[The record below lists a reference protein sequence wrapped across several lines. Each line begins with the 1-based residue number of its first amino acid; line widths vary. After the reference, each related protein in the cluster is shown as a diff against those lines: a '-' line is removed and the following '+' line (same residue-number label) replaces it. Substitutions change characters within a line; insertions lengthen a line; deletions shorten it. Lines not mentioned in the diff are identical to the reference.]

1 MNDWKKDDRAAVT
14 ERPELVGT
22 VTKTPRGGDVVEVAL
37 DGGGTGRFKAG
48 DLTPEK
54 DAPLTNKTW
63 PPSGIETKIAT

>member
-14 ERPELVGT
+14 EHPELVGT
-22 VTKTPRGGDVVEVAL
+22 VTSAPRGDSVEVAL

-63 PPSGIETKIAT
+63 PPSGIETKAAAT